1 MDRYNDRT
9 STATV
14 DDISDLARELERIK
28 QDLRQLRGDIAGLGA
43 DTVRAA
49 RAGVNEAARN
59 AGERGRAAAEFTET
73 RIAEHPFMSVA
84 SAFAV
89 GMLLGMKFGG
99 FGSSSGRK
107 E

>member
-9 STATV
+9 STATA

-49 RAGVNEAARN
+49 RAGVHEAARN
-59 AGERGRAAAEFTET
+59 AGERGRAAAEFTES

-99 FGSSSGRK
+99 FSSGSGRK

>member
-1 MDRYNDRT
+1 
-9 STATV
+9 
-14 DDISDLARELERIK
+14 
-28 QDLRQLRGDIAGLGA
+28 
-43 DTVRAA
+43 
-49 RAGVNEAARN
+49 VNEAARN
-59 AGERGRAAAEFTET
+59 ASDRGRAAAEFTET

-99 FGSSSGRK
+99 FGSGRK